1 MNENEK
7 LNKMELDTELEDIEL
22 EDTEDAE
29 TEDGNTKVM
38 TPMKTIRA
46 KCLDCCGGQ
55 YSEVKMCPCTNC
67 PLYDFRLGKNP
78 NRKPRNL
85 TEEQREALRERA
97 RKAQA
102 ARKKK

>member
-1 MNENEK
+1 MNENEM
-7 LNKMELDTELEDIEL
+7 LNEMELDTELDTELED
-22 EDTEDAE
+22 AE
-29 TEDGNTKVM
+29 AEEGNIKVM
-38 TPMKTIRA
+38 TPMKAIRA

-102 ARKKK
+102 ARKQK

>member
-7 LNKMELDTELEDIEL
+7 LNEMELDTEIDTEL
-22 EDTEDAE
+22 EDTEA
-29 TEDGNTKVM
+29 EDGNAKVM
-38 TPMKTIRA
+38 TPMKAIRA

>member
-1 MNENEK
+1 MNENEM
-7 LNKMELDTELEDIEL
+7 LNEMELDTEIEDTEL
-22 EDTEDAE
+22 EDTE

-38 TPMKTIRA
+38 TPMKAIRT
-46 KCLDCCGGQ
+46 KCLDCCAGQ
-55 YSEVKMCPCTNC
+55 YSEVKMCPCTTC

>member
-1 MNENEK
+1 MNENEM
-7 LNKMELDTELEDIEL
+7 LNEMELDTEI
-22 EDTEDAE
+22 EDTELKDAE

-38 TPMKTIRA
+38 TPMKAIRA
-46 KCLDCCGGQ
+46 KCLDCCAGQ
-55 YSEVKMCPCTNC
+55 YSEVKMCPCTSC

>member
-1 MNENEK
+1 MSENEK
-7 LNKMELDTELEDIEL
+7 LNEMELDTEM
-22 EDTEDAE
+22 DTEIE
-29 TEDGNTKVM
+29 EENPKVM
-38 TPMKTIRA
+38 TPMKAIRA

-85 TEEQREALRERA
+85 TDEQREALRERA

-102 ARKKK
+102 ARKK

>member
-7 LNKMELDTELEDIEL
+7 LNEMENEMELDTEI
-22 EDTEDAE
+22 DAE
-29 TEDGNTKVM
+29 IENTDPEDGNSKTM
-38 TPMKTIRA
+38 TPMKAIRA

-55 YSEVKMCPCTNC
+55 YSEVKLCPATNC

-102 ARKKK
+102 ARKK

>member
-1 MNENEK
+1 MNEK
-7 LNKMELDTELEDIEL
+7 LNEMELDTELEDIEL
-22 EDTEDAE
+22 EDTEDTE
-29 TEDGNTKVM
+29 TADGNTKVM
-38 TPMKTIRA
+38 TPMIAIRA
-46 KCLDCCGGQ
+46 MCLVCFGGQ

-67 PLYDFRLGKNP
+67 PPYDFRLGKNP

-85 TEEQREALRERA
+85 TEEQREVLRERA

>member
-1 MNENEK
+1 MNENEM
-7 LNKMELDTELEDIEL
+7 LNEMELDAEIEDTEL
-22 EDTEDAE
+22 EDAE

-38 TPMKTIRA
+38 TPMKAIRA
-46 KCLDCCGGQ
+46 KCLDCCAGQ
-55 YSEVKMCPCTNC
+55 YSEVKMCPCTTC

>member
-1 MNENEK
+1 MNENEM
-7 LNKMELDTELEDIEL
+7 LNEMELDTEIEDTEL
-22 EDTEDAE
+22 EDTE
-29 TEDGNTKVM
+29 TEDGNTKIM
-38 TPMKTIRA
+38 TPMKAIRV
-46 KCLDCCGGQ
+46 KCLDCCAGQ
-55 YSEVKMCPCTNC
+55 YSEVKMCPCTTC
-67 PLYDFRLGKNP
+67 PLYDFRLRKNP

>member
-7 LNKMELDTELEDIEL
+7 LNEMELDTEIDTEL
-22 EDTEDAE
+22 EDLE
-29 TEDGNTKVM
+29 TEEGNTKVM
-38 TPMKTIRA
+38 TPMKAIRA
-46 KCLDCCGGQ
+46 KCLDCCAGQ
-55 YSEVKMCPCTNC
+55 YSEVKMCPCTTC

>member
-1 MNENEK
+1 MNENEM
-7 LNKMELDTELEDIEL
+7 LNEMELDTEIEDTEL
-22 EDTEDAE
+22 EDA
-29 TEDGNTKVM
+29 EDGNTKVI
-38 TPMKTIRA
+38 TPMKAIRA
-46 KCLDCCGGQ
+46 KCLDCCAGQ
-55 YSEVKMCPCTNC
+55 YSEVKMCTCTTC

>member
-7 LNKMELDTELEDIEL
+7 LNEMEL
-22 EDTEDAE
+22 EDTEINTEVE
-29 TEDGNTKVM
+29 TDTEEENSKAM
-38 TPMKTIRA
+38 TPMKAIRA

-55 YSEVKMCPCTNC
+55 YTEVKQCPCTNC

-102 ARKKK
+102 ARKK

>member
-1 MNENEK
+1 MNENEM
-7 LNKMELDTELEDIEL
+7 LNEMELDTEIEDTEL
-22 EDTEDAE
+22 EDVE

-38 TPMKTIRA
+38 TPMKAIRA
-46 KCLDCCGGQ
+46 KCLDCCAGQ
-55 YSEVKMCPCTNC
+55 YSEVKMCPCTTC

-85 TEEQREALRERA
+85 TEEQREALREHA

>member
-1 MNENEK
+1 MNENEM
-7 LNKMELDTELEDIEL
+7 LNEMELDAEIENTEL
-22 EDTEDAE
+22 EDAE

-38 TPMKTIRA
+38 TPMKAIRA
-46 KCLDCCGGQ
+46 KCLDCCAGQ
-55 YSEVKMCPCTNC
+55 YSEVKMCPCTTC

>member
-1 MNENEK
+1 MTENEK
-7 LNKMELDTELEDIEL
+7 LNEMELDSDIDTEF
-22 EDTEDAE
+22 EDTEIE
-29 TEDGNTKVM
+29 EGNTKAI
-38 TPMKTIRA
+38 TPMKAIRA

-55 YSEVKMCPCTNC
+55 YSEVKQCPCTNC

-85 TEEQREALRERA
+85 TDEQREALRERA

-102 ARKKK
+102 AKKK

>member
-7 LNKMELDTELEDIEL
+7 LNEMENEMELDTEINSEIENN
-22 EDTEDAE
+22 E
-29 TEDGNTKVM
+29 TEDGNSKTM
-38 TPMKTIRA
+38 TPMKAIRA

-55 YSEVKMCPCTNC
+55 YSEVKLCLCINC

-85 TEEQREALRERA
+85 SDEQREALRERA

-102 ARKKK
+102 ARKSN

>member
-1 MNENEK
+1 MNENEM
-7 LNKMELDTELEDIEL
+7 LNEMELDTEIEDTEL
-22 EDTEDAE
+22 EDTE

-38 TPMKTIRA
+38 TPMKAIRA
-46 KCLDCCGGQ
+46 KCLDCCAGQ
-55 YSEVKMCPCTNC
+55 YSEVKMCPCTTC
-67 PLYDFRLGKNP
+67 PLYDFKLGKNP

-85 TEEQREALRERA
+85 TEAQREALRERA

>member
-7 LNKMELDTELEDIEL
+7 LNEMELDTELDTELED
-22 EDTEDAE
+22 AE
-29 TEDGNTKVM
+29 AEDGNAKVM
-38 TPMKTIRA
+38 TPMKAIRA

-67 PLYDFRLGKNP
+67 PLHDFRLGKNP

-102 ARKKK
+102 ARKQK

>member
-1 MNENEK
+1 MNENEM
-7 LNKMELDTELEDIEL
+7 LNEMELDTEI
-22 EDTEDAE
+22 EDTELEDAE

-38 TPMKTIRA
+38 TPMKAIRA
-46 KCLDCCGGQ
+46 KCLDCCAGQ
-55 YSEVKMCPCTNC
+55 YSEVKMCPCTTC

>member
-1 MNENEK
+1 MNENEM
-7 LNKMELDTELEDIEL
+7 LNEMELDTEIEDTELEDIE
-22 EDTEDAE
+22 A
-29 TEDGNTKVM
+29 EDGNTKVM
-38 TPMKTIRA
+38 TPMKAIRA
-46 KCLDCCGGQ
+46 KCLDCCAGQ

>member
-1 MNENEK
+1 MNEK
-7 LNKMELDTELEDIEL
+7 LDEMELDTKLEDTEL
-22 EDTEDAE
+22 EDTED
-29 TEDGNTKVM
+29 GNPKVM
-38 TPMKTIRA
+38 TPMKAIRA

>member
-1 MNENEK
+1 MNEK
-7 LNKMELDTELEDIEL
+7 LDEMKLDTELEDTEL
-22 EDTEDAE
+22 EDTEDVE
-29 TEDGNTKVM
+29 TEDGNAKVM
-38 TPMKTIRA
+38 TTMKAIRA
-46 KCLDCCGGQ
+46 KCLDCCGRQ
-55 YSEVKMCPCTNC
+55 YSEVKMCSCINC

>member
-1 MNENEK
+1 MNENEM
-7 LNKMELDTELEDIEL
+7 LNEMELDTEIEDTEL
-22 EDTEDAE
+22 EDAE
-29 TEDGNTKVM
+29 IEDGNTKVM
-38 TPMKTIRA
+38 TPMKAIRA
-46 KCLDCCGGQ
+46 KCMDCCAGQ
-55 YSEVKMCPCTNC
+55 YSEVKMCPCTTC

>member
-1 MNENEK
+1 MTENEK
-7 LNKMELDTELEDIEL
+7 LNEMELDTELDTELED
-22 EDTEDAE
+22 TEAE
-29 TEDGNTKVM
+29 EENTKVM
-38 TPMKTIRA
+38 TPMKAIRA

-102 ARKKK
+102 ARKQK

>member
-7 LNKMELDTELEDIEL
+7 LNEMELDTEIENAEL
-22 EDTEDAE
+22 ENIE
-29 TEDGNTKVM
+29 TEDGNTKVI
-38 TPMKTIRA
+38 TPMKAIRA
-46 KCLDCCGGQ
+46 KCLDCCAGQ
-55 YSEVKMCPCTNC
+55 YSEVKMCPCTTC

-85 TEEQREALRERA
+85 TEEQREALKERA